1 MYLVILAD
9 SVSSTEF
16 YLTEGSR
23 TVYRTYEDALAA
35 LKGSL
40 DKFEATPILYGEV
53 FPYERITFRDHLDQK
68 GYAFYAYG
76 TKEVDGEDYSM
87 AIGLLQVGVV

>member
-9 SVSSTEF
+9 SASSTEF
-16 YLTEGSR
+16 YLSEGTR
-23 TVYRTYEDALAA
+23 TVYSTYEGALAA

-40 DKFEATPILYGEV
+40 DTFDATPILYGEV

-76 TKEVDGEDYSM
+76 TREDDDSSM